1 MLRVNAI
8 NRQEL
13 LKRLTFHPKSL
24 VFKTV
29 SVPCHFFDYILNP
42 DEQDKGIDND
52 DILQYRD
59 VEIDEAQSGMS
70 IICIDLGVAPR
81 QDKEPER
88 N

>member
-1 MLRVNAI
+1 MLRVNPV

-29 SVPCHFFDYILNP
+29 SVPWQGGP
-42 DEQDKGIDND
+42 VAVAGIFSLLMPKRGEN
-52 DILQYRD
+52 
-59 VEIDEAQSGMS
+59 E
-70 IICIDLGVAPR
+70 
-81 QDKEPER
+81 